1 MDQNNHNNTIFGS
14 TSISNLTHGQH
25 TENPT
30 SSSETS
36 PSSIF
41 RPHLDALPLSLIT
54 LPDGF
59 PEFTAS
65 YPEIEYTVPE
75 SVFAESC
82 PVCDEMAMESIE
94 EGFIARYPRGWVLVA
109 CQRHVGVLRTSSGG
123 THVCVGGQL
132 ELRSKAALRLQEREL
147 KRSEEKAVEKRA
159 AAANTAAAA
168 AAAAAATSA
177 AADKHYSNTYTTRS
191 LSHLPSHSTNP
202 PPLLHPHFLHPL
214 PNALANHLLRHCPLH
229 LALLLPLAPL
239 QIPNSVRNPKV
250 KIYMSDVQSKSTVY
264 ETE

>member
-1 MDQNNHNNTIFGS
+1 MDQNNYNNTIFGS
-14 TSISNLTHGQH
+14 TRISDLTHGQH

-82 PVCDEMAMESIE
+82 PVCDEIAMESIE
-94 EGFIARYPRGWVLVA
+94 EGFIA
-109 CQRHVGVLRTSSGG
+109 SGG
-123 THVCVGGQL
+123 QST
-132 ELRSKAALRLQEREL
+132 RDATI
-147 KRSEEKAVEKRA
+147 
-159 AAANTAAAA
+159 NTYFQ
-168 AAAAAATSA
+168 
-177 AADKHYSNTYTTRS
+177 HCSNTHTTRS
-191 LSHLPSHSTNP
+191 LSHLPSHPTNP
-202 PPLLHPHFLHPL
+202 PPLLHPHLLHPL
-214 PNALANHLLRHCPLH
+214 PNALANHLPRHCPLH

-239 QIPNSVRNPKV
+239 QIPNPVRNPKV